1 MTDQSTIV
9 DCGKDIHEKKL
20 LEMARSV
27 IERAQRHADR
37 PTSGIRKYL
46 VLSTPRVGSTLL
58 ARRLE
63 ETGQL
68 GRPEEWFNPEFIN
81 AILKVMDRDI
91 LDIDQY
97 VDMIL
102 RATATPNGI
111 FGVNIHVHQYTHLLS
126 QNMDLLKIGFEH
138 IYWLQRRDKI
148 KQAYSWCKGFKTQCW
163 SKSHEREAGFPDGIN
178 VDIKAREVAEF
189 LQYICKDREFF
200 ENEIRPK
207 VRVDR
212 ELFYLDIVADRCFS
226 AVNSILGDFGLDPV
240 ELAPEMQ
247 MKPQTNPFDQEQI
260 LKIKHF
266 FGLAV

>member
-1 MTDQSTIV
+1 MTILSTPV
-9 DCGKDIHEKKL
+9 DCGKEIHERKL
-20 LEMARSV
+20 QELARDV
-27 IERAQRHADR
+27 IARAEANAGRSTA
-37 PTSGIRKYL
+37 GIRKYL

-63 ETGQL
+63 ETGLL

-81 AILKVMDRDI
+81 AILKVMNREN

-97 VDMIL
+97 VEMIL

-111 FGVNIHVHQYTHLLS
+111 FGVNIHVHQYTHLLG
-126 QNMDLLKIGFEH
+126 QNMDLLRLGFDH

-163 SKSHEREAGFPDGIN
+163 SKSHEREAGFPDGMT
-178 VDIKAREVAEF
+178 VDIKPREVAEF
-189 LQYICKDREFF
+189 LQYICKDREYY
-200 ENEIRPK
+200 ENEIRPR

-212 ELFYLDIVADRCFS
+212 EFFYLDIVADRCFS

-240 ELAPEMQ
+240 DLAPEMQ
-247 MKPQTNPFDQEQI
+247 MKQQTNPFDQEQI
-260 LKIKHF
+260 VKIKQF